1 MTTNA
6 NIIRGEV
13 KRRRILRLLAE
24 NYVLSAS
31 LISHT
36 LLLSYGAAM
45 YHLKILERQQ
55 LIEMW
60 KEGKV
65 YYVKLKEN
73 TQQFKEIKN
82 LNEIREKNIH
92 TK

>member
-1 MTTNA
+1 MNA

-13 KRRRILRLLAE
+13 KRRKILRLLAE

-31 LISHT
+31 LLSHT
-36 LLLSYGAAM
+36 LLLSYGAVM
-45 YHLKILERQQ
+45 YHLRILRDQQ

-60 KEGKV
+60 KEGEKV
-65 YYVKLKEN
+65 YVKLKEN
-73 TQQFKEIKN
+73 TEELKN

-92 TK
+92 VDNFP